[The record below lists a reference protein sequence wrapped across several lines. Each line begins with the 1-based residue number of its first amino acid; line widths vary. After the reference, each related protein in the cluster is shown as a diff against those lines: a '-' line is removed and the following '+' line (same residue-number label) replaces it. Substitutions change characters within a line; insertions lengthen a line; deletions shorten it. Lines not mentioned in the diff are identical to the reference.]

1 MPAVGSTG
9 TVKCSLGSLAPGSSV
24 KLQIVALVVAPK
36 GVTLSDAVKVSSN
49 TFDPDLQDNQATVFT
64 VVQ

>member
-1 MPAVGSTG
+1 M
-9 TVKCSLGSLAPGSSV
+9 
-24 KLQIVALVVAPK
+24 KLQIVVLVVAPK
-36 GVTLSDAVKVSSN
+36 GVTISDTVKVSSN

>member
-1 MPAVGSTG
+1 MATVSQTGSIE
-9 TVKCSLGSLAPGSSV
+9 SLGQRIGAGSSLR
-24 KLQIVALVVAPK
+24 LQIVVLVVAPK
-36 GVTLSDAVKVSSN
+36 SVTISDTVKVSSN